1 MRREANNIDAHTRR
15 RRNFPD
21 DTNERIEMTR
31 KLRMGMIGGGPGS
44 FIGRVHRIAAE
55 LDGEARLVC
64 GAFSS
69 SAEKSREAGESYR
82 LDPSRVYASYQAMIE
97 GEKALGVEQRMD
109 FAAIVTPNHLH
120 FDPARRCLEN
130 GFHVVVDKPMC
141 FSLDEAHRL
150 REVVARTRRL
160 LAVTY
165 TYSGYPMV
173 KQARSLV
180 ASGRIGKVRKVYVE
194 YPQGWLA
201 TDVERDGQKQASW
214 RTDPSKSGAGGAIGD
229 IGTHAAH
236 LAEYVSGLRIV
247 QVNAELNTFVAGR
260 KLDDDSA
267 ILLRFDNGA
276 SGVLF
281 ATQVA
286 AGEENNIRVRVY
298 GESGGIEWQQA
309 DANSL
314 TVRSLDAPTQVWRTG
329 GSYVDAIAATNT
341 RLPPGHPE
349 GYLEAFANIYAS
361 FFRAVRD
368 YANDPAIDVEQ
379 YDFPTIDDGV
389 RGMAFVDAVVRSA
402 KSEIKWTTL
411 P

>member
-1 MRREANNIDAHTRR
+1 
-15 RRNFPD
+15 
-21 DTNERIEMTR
+21 MTR
-31 KLRMGMIGGGPGS
+31 KLRMGLIGGGPGS
-44 FIGRVHRIAAE
+44 FIGRVHRVAAE
-55 LDGEARLVC
+55 LDGEAQLVC

-69 SAEKSREAGESYR
+69 SAEHSREAGAAYHVQ
-82 LDPSRVYASYQAMIE
+82 PSRAYASYEEMIE
-97 GEKALGVEQRMD
+97 REKNLAADERMD

-130 GFHVVVDKPMC
+130 GFPVVVDKPLC

-150 REVVARTRRL
+150 REIVTRTRQL

-173 KQARSLV
+173 KQARALV
-180 ASGRIGKVRKVYVE
+180 DSGKIGKVRKVYVE

-201 TDVERDGQKQASW
+201 TGLERDGQKQASW
-214 RTDPSKSGAGGAIGD
+214 RTDPAQAGAGGAIGD

-236 LAEYVSGLRIV
+236 LAEYVSGLRITHV
-247 QVNAELNTFVAGR
+247 DAELNTIVAGR

-267 ILLRFDNGA
+267 MLLRFDSGA

-298 GESGGIEWQQA
+298 GETGGIEWQQA

-314 TVRSLDAPTQVWRTG
+314 LVRALDAPMQVWRTG
-329 GSYVDAIAATNT
+329 SGYLDPIAASNA

-349 GYLEAFANIYAS
+349 GYLEAFANIYAA
-361 FFRAVRD
+361 FFRALRD
-368 YANDPAIDVEQ
+368 RANDAAIDMKN

-389 RGMAFVDAVVRSA
+389 HGMALVDAVVRSA
-402 KSEIKWTTL
+402 KSDTKWTAL